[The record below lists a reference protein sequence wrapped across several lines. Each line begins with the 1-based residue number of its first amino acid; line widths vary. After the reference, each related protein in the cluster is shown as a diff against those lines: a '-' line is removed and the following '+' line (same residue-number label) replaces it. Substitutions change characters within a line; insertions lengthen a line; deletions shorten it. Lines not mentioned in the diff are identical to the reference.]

1 MSYSLTV
8 LNYLKVAK
16 RDATTGLAPIFFRVT
31 IGGQRVEISAK
42 RSWDPSRWETEA
54 GKAKGTKEDAR
65 TLNTY
70 LDTLRAKLNKQFN
83 QLLSGDEPVTAELLK
98 NAFLNKV
105 APSKSIMDVLD

>member
-16 RDATTGLAPIFFRVT
+16 LDQKTGLAPIFLRVT
-31 IGGQRVEISAK
+31 IGDQRMEISAK
-42 RSWDPSRWETEA
+42 RSWDPTRWETEV

-70 LDTLRAKLNKQFN
+70 LDTPHPGPVASRRAAPLRADAAAAA
-83 QLLSGDEPVTAELLK
+83 GGELATSPATNFSWK
-98 NAFLNKV
+98 
-105 APSKSIMDVLD
+105 